1 MLRARLL
8 LLALL
13 VAWLFSPA
21 QWRYAVPLW
30 LPFVLAL
37 GLELQFFVGGLM
49 APVAGRWRPLGG
61 LMATAAG
68 RWRPLNAYSDR
79 LS

>member
-1 MLRARLL
+1 M

-37 GLELQFFVGGLM
+37 GLELQFFVGGLT
-49 APVAGRWRPLGG
+49 APREPAERGRGPQSTDLQEFGWEGEP
-61 LMATAAG
+61 
-68 RWRPLNAYSDR
+68 PEDDDPEF
-79 LS
+79 